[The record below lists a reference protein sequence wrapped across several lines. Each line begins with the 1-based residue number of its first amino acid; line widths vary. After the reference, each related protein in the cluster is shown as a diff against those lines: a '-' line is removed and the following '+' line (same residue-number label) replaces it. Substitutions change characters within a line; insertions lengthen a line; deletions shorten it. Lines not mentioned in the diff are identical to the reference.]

1 MFADVSG
8 FTSLMERLSK
18 HGKVGAEEMNDLL
31 DAVFTEVLSV
41 AYDYGAGV
49 IKWGGDA
56 TLLLF
61 TGDHH
66 APRAC
71 RAAAEMQRTM
81 RKVGR
86 LRTPAGRV
94 TLRMSIG
101 IHSGLFDF
109 FFVGK
114 LHRELV
120 VTGPAA
126 NETVASES
134 ASEADEIVVS
144 AATAAMLEPGLVGP
158 ARGPGFLL
166 AGAPRLEVDRT
177 PAVGD
182 VDDIDLVRCVP
193 VAISGHLI
201 DGGGEAEHRPLTIAF
216 IGFGGTDELLA
227 SEGPEA
233 VADALEQCLDTVE
246 GIALEHKVAFFDTD
260 VAAGGGKMMLVSG
273 APTSSGNDEERMLR
287 ALRAI
292 ADSGPALP
300 LRIGVN
306 RGRIFAADFGPPY
319 RRTYS
324 FKGDAANLAARLM
337 AKAAPDQIIST
348 DDVLTRSRTEFDVE
362 PLEPFSVKGKAEPVL
377 AYALGSA
384 KGVRVRRAASPLVGR
399 EQELR
404 MLLEAVESA
413 RRYEGRIVE
422 IVGDPGIGK
431 SRLIAELQE
440 AVEPD
445 AFISIQCDE
454 YEATTPYHPFQL
466 LLRSLLAPAD
476 KETVTRGRLRRWGEQ
491 AAPHLLP
498 WLPLLGVPLGLDLP
512 DTPETAPL
520 QGEFRKVE
528 AELHAEVGQRGKQAL
543 RRRRSAHLPGRRR
556 AATLAT
562 NRRCR
567 AKERRSSWNGW

>member
-8 FTSLMERLSK
+8 FTSLIERLSK

-86 LRTPAGRV
+86 LRTPAGTV

-120 VTGPAA
+120 VTGPAV

-144 AATAAMLEPGLVGP
+144 PATAAMLEPGLVGP
-158 ARGPGFLL
+158 ARGPGYLL

-177 PAVGD
+177 SAVGD

-260 VAAGGGKMMLVSG
+260 VAAGRRQDHARLGRADEQRQGRG
-273 APTSSGNDEERMLR
+273 AHDAVVACDRRLR
-287 ALRAI
+287 
-292 ADSGPALP
+292 LP
-300 LRIGVN
+300 LPLQIGVD
-306 RGRIFAADFGPPY
+306 RGRLFAADFGPPY

-337 AKAAPDQIIST
+337 AKAAPGQILST
-348 DDVLTRSRTEFDVE
+348 EEVLTRSRTEFDVE
-362 PLEPFSVKGKAEPVL
+362 PSSRSRSKGSRNPCSRPRRIRQGRPRAACRVAARRPRAGAPHAARSGRVGTTVRGPDRRDRRRPGDRQVAVDRGVAGARRARRLHLDPVR
-377 AYALGSA
+377 
-384 KGVRVRRAASPLVGR
+384 RVR
-399 EQELR
+399 
-404 MLLEAVESA
+404 
-413 RRYEGRIVE
+413 
-422 IVGDPGIGK
+422 GD
-431 SRLIAELQE
+431 
-440 AVEPD
+440 D
-445 AFISIQCDE
+445 
-454 YEATTPYHPFQL
+454 PYHPFQL
-466 LLRSLLAPAD
+466 SSAPCCTGGRETRSRA
-476 KETVTRGRLRRWGEQ
+476 RG
-491 AAPHLLP
+491 
-498 WLPLLGVPLGLDLP
+498 
-512 DTPETAPL
+512 
-520 QGEFRKVE
+520 
-528 AELHAEVGQRGKQAL
+528 
-543 RRRRSAHLPGRRR
+543 
-556 AATLAT
+556 
-562 NRRCR
+562 
-567 AKERRSSWNGW
+567 